1 MSTKVYGA
9 IEVGAKIVEWHSCI
23 IAHSFDQAILLK
35 DECQHLVR
43 RMETNDKIVAY
54 FSLVDFRHELLF
66 QRKLDGTEEIESVP
80 ADQLGP
86 IEPLLNYLYYFVS
99 GQNEFRNERYRAAIR
114 LFNKAER
121 LLEYVKDDSEEAEF
135 HYYAG
140 YTYYHL
146 NQYPI
151 ACSYIENA
159 RLIFDRLG
167 YSDKSTSCDVILG
180 GIYSE
185 TNYEQKAVEL
195 FDKALSHCE
204 TEAAKGIVLQAMAL
218 NGVRYG
224 QYSKAIDL
232 IEKALEL
239 NEHRDNYHGMRSLSI
254 LANAYFRNDDFK
266 AGELKLQQAES
277 EASFYNS
284 EEYQARCLANRGLY
298 VNDDLTYVDQA
309 ISMLQKRSL
318 DFEVAEVAKEAA
330 DVLRKKGEWEKALN
344 YLTIAFDARLNQ
356 NSMGVEQS

>member
-1 MSTKVYGA
+1 MSTKMYGA

-35 DECQHLVR
+35 DECQHLIR
-43 RMETNDKIVAY
+43 RMETDDKILAY

-80 ADQLGP
+80 TEQLGP

-121 LLEYVKDDSEEAEF
+121 LLEYVNDDSEEAEF

-185 TNYEQKAVEL
+185 TNYEQKAIEL
-195 FDKALSHCE
+195 FNQALKGSKS
-204 TEAAKGIVLQAMAL
+204 EAAKGIVLQALAL
-218 NGVRYG
+218 NSVRYG
-224 QYSKAIDL
+224 AYPKAIGF
-232 IEKALEL
+232 IEEALQIK
-239 NEHRDNYHGMRSLSI
+239 EHRETYHGMRSLSI
-254 LANAYFRNDDFK
+254 VANAHFRDGDRE
-266 AGELKLQQAES
+266 AGEKRLLQAER
-277 EASFYNS
+277 EASYYES
-284 EEYQARCLANRGLY
+284 EEYQARCLANQGLY
-298 VNDDLTYVDQA
+298 INDDLDYVDRA
-309 ISMLQKRSL
+309 ITMLKKRSL

-330 DVLRKKGEWEKALN
+330 DVLREKGEWEDALH
-344 YLTIAFDARLNQ
+344 YLTIAFDARMNQ

>member
-43 RMETNDKIVAY
+43 RMEPMIKPTFLWLISVTSCCFKEGSMGQKRLNRFQQTND
-54 FSLVDFRHELLF
+54 R
-66 QRKLDGTEEIESVP
+66 
-80 ADQLGP
+80 

-224 QYSKAIDL
+224 NYSKAIDL